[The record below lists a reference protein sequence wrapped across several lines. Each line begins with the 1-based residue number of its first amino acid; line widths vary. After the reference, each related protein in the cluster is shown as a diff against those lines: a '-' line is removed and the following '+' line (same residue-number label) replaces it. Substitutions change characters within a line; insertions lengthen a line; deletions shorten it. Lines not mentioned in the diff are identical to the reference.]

1 MTSSEPPSSLVA
13 GATGVVGGA
22 LLVAGEPVWALLCGA
37 LALATGGWAQ
47 PATPATPSSPGRDH
61 PCGRPPGSAVRRRSR
76 GWRRRRAKFL
86 ARALLRRRTTAA
98 WVGRVSRPDV
108 SPLWAARPRLAS
120 KLQRAY
126 LRADWR
132 VGAVLDALK
141 SRLRHPARA
150 ASPPRSGARVYG
162 QGLTL
167 VRVVGASG
175 QAADL
180 RLVYRDQFEKEGEL
194 TVTLEDA
201 ATGLLLSS
209 ITFCLTD
216 GPEGR
221 TAWIG
226 GLQSAA
232 DPRTRALIQEWTK
245 AMHGLRPKGL
255 VLWAL
260 RQLCTPWQIGRLRAA
275 ADDRHVHRH
284 WRRRR
289 SIHARYDEFW
299 AESGGVR
306 DAAGEWDLPLSVPE
320 RPREELK
327 PSRRKAHEQRYAM
340 LADLRAELLAAN
352 ASIAPDA
359 DPGES
364 AALPRLFRI

>member
-1 MTSSEPPSSLVA
+1 MTSSERPSFLVA

-22 LLVAGEPVWALLCGA
+22 LLVAGEPVWALFCGA
-37 LALATGGWAQ
+37 LALATGGWANL
-47 PATPATPSSPGRDH
+47 
-61 PCGRPPGSAVRRRSR
+61 RRRDGVEPGTRPSLWAAAR
-76 GWRRRRAKFL
+76 LGCPETVPGWRRRRAKFL

-141 SRLRHPARA
+141 SHYDILRELISAPVR
-150 ASPPRSGARVYG
+150 ARVYG

-167 VRVVGASG
+167 LRVVGASG

-352 ASIAPDA
+352 ASVAPDA